1 MLVLSRGPAEK
12 IVFPNLGITVE
23 VLRIQGNRV
32 RVGINAPQNVAVL
45 RHELDQARIDA
56 ALAERSGAGDG
67 PSTHRQRNRLHTA
80 QLALKLLQKQL
91 EAGLTADS
99 AKTLQKAL
107 REFDSLDEEFSPPE
121 EVEAKVEAAPGSRR
135 VLLVEDNVNESQLLS
150 GYLRMSGYDV
160 DTADNGL
167 KALIY
172 LSRHNPPDLLL
183 LDMHMP
189 EVDGPETVR
198 SIRNNPELKP
208 LKIFAV
214 TGRSQEE
221 MGVNLGPT
229 GVDRWFRKPVN
240 PEDLVHAM
248 QRDLSISV

>member
-1 MLVLSRGPAEK
+1 MLVLSRGPSEK

-45 RHELDQARIDA
+45 RQELDQARIDA
-56 ALAERSGAGDG
+56 ALAERDGTGEG
-67 PSTHRQRNRLHTA
+67 PSMHRQRNRLHTA

-121 EVEAKVEAAPGSRR
+121 AEVKVDPVPGSRR
-135 VLLVEDNVNESQLLS
+135 VLLVEDNVNESELLS
-150 GYLRMSGYDV
+150 SYLRMSGYDV

-198 SIRNNPELKP
+198 SIRSNPELKP

-214 TGRSQEE
+214 TGKSQEE
-221 MGVNLGPT
+221 LGMNLGPT

-240 PEDLVHAM
+240 PGDLVHAM
-248 QRDLSISV
+248 QRDLSISA